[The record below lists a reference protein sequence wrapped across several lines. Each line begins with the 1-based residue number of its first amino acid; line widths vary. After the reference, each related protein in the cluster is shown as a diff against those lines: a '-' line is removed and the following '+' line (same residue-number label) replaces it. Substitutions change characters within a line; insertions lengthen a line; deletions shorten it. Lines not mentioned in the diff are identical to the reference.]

1 MFARC
6 LALAALVA
14 LCSTAYAEPQAT
26 RDDVEISRILN
37 VPQGTIRIARD
48 PRTNVLYSLRQNGAI
63 DRIDLAAAVHTP
75 AYSRDD
81 HGIRS
86 GFTGFAIEPDG
97 SFYLASNRRGSRDS
111 GQFAL
116 ARGVLLDAD
125 TGERQWEQLDPDN
138 LPADVPIDD
147 ILAATSLGRD
157 PTTDI
162 RYALK
167 TNGDI
172 TLVPSGTVYTA
183 ADHGFSRP
191 SALFIDADGTF
202 YILKRIDLSG
212 YNIATITKG
221 EVDPSS
227 SERTW
232 FTLAETAPYERCD
245 CIFNHEVNG
254 LVVSPDNRSLFINSG
269 SRTDH
274 GEVQDGNRAFPDLRE
289 TALTSVVLRVP
300 TDARD
305 LVLPNNRDA
314 LRAQGFLFAE
324 GLRNSYDLAF
334 APNGDLFAAENGPDR
349 DMAEE
354 LNWLREGHHYGFPW
368 RMGLE
373 DTPQQF
379 PDYDPASDFLL
390 PARFTAVRE
399 GYYHNDPTYPPPPRD
414 FTDPVINLGPDA
426 DAYRDPA
433 DGQIKDASEEG
444 VRFATFTAHRSPLGL
459 VFDTDNALD
468 EPFQGDGFVLSWTEG
483 DPDGDDIAGPF
494 NDPSEDLL
502 HLDLAKVGDNYEARV
517 TRIVGG
523 FSNPIDAEI
532 IGNRIYVIE
541 WGGGRGL
548 WEIVLPQAATETAV
562 AEAEGVVPAEFA
574 LAQNFPNPFNAS
586 TTIAFQLA
594 FRPKSNW
601 PFTTSA
607 GSACA
612 PSSAAPCPPGTTV
625 CNGTVATTAVSQRP
639 AARIYTSYR
648 PAILSPPGSLCYSS
662 EHR

>member
-6 LALAALVA
+6 LSFAVLVA
-14 LCSTAYAEPQAT
+14 LCSTAYADPQAT
-26 RDDVEISRILN
+26 RDDIEISRILN
-37 VPQGTIRIARD
+37 VPRNTVRIAKD
-48 PRTNVLYSLRQNGAI
+48 PRDNTLYTLRQNGAV
-63 DRIDLAAAVHTP
+63 DRIDLAAAAHTP
-75 AYSRDD
+75 AYSRAD

-86 GFTGFAIEPDG
+86 GFTGFAIGPDG
-97 SFYLASNRRGSRDS
+97 SFYLASNRRGPRDS
-111 GQFAL
+111 GHFAL
-116 ARGVLLDAD
+116 TRGILLDAD

-138 LPADVPIDD
+138 LPVDVPIDD

-191 SALFIDADGTF
+191 SALFIDDAGTF
-202 YILKRIDLSG
+202 YVLKRIDLSS

-221 EVDPSS
+221 AVDPSS
-227 SERTW
+227 GERTW

-274 GEVQDGNRAFPDLRE
+274 GEIQDGNRQFSDLRE
-289 TALTSVVLRVP
+289 TALTAIVLRVP

-305 LVLPNNRDA
+305 LVLPNDRDA
-314 LRAQGFLFAE
+314 LRTQGFLYAE
-324 GLRNSYDLAF
+324 GLRNAYDLAF
-334 APNGDLFAAENGPDR
+334 APNGDLFATENGPDR

-414 FTDPVINLGPDA
+414 FTEPVINLGPDA

-444 VRFATFTAHRSPLGL
+444 VRFGTFTAHRSPLGL
-459 VFDTDNALD
+459 VFDADNALA

-483 DPDGDDIAGPF
+483 DPDGDDVAGPF

-541 WGGGRGL
+541 
-548 WEIVLPQAATETAV
+548 
-562 AEAEGVVPAEFA
+562 
-574 LAQNFPNPFNAS
+574 
-586 TTIAFQLA
+586 
-594 FRPKSNW
+594 
-601 PFTTSA
+601 
-607 GSACA
+607 
-612 PSSAAPCPPGTTV
+612 
-625 CNGTVATTAVSQRP
+625 
-639 AARIYTSYR
+639 
-648 PAILSPPGSLCYSS
+648 
-662 EHR
+662 

>member
-6 LALAALVA
+6 LSFAVLVA
-14 LCSTAYAEPQAT
+14 LCSTAYADPQAT
-26 RDDVEISRILN
+26 RDDIEISRILN
-37 VPQGTIRIARD
+37 VPRGTVRIAKD
-48 PRTNVLYSLRQNGAI
+48 PRNNALYTLRQDGSI
-63 DRIDLAAAVHTP
+63 GLIDLAAAIHTP
-75 AYSRDD
+75 TYSRDD

-86 GFTGFAIEPDG
+86 GFTGFAIGPDG
-97 SFYLASNRRGSRDS
+97 SFYLASNRRGPRDS

-116 ARGVLLDAD
+116 VRGILLDAD
-125 TGERQWEQLDPDN
+125 TDERKWEQLDPDN

-157 PTTDI
+157 PTTDT

-167 TNGDI
+167 PNGDI

-183 ADHGFSRP
+183 ADHGFSRA
-191 SALFIDADGTF
+191 SVLFIDTDGTF
-202 YILKRIDLSG
+202 YVLKRIDLSS

-221 EVDPSS
+221 EIDPSNG
-227 SERTW
+227 ERTW

-274 GEVQDGNRAFPDLRE
+274 GEIQDGNRQFSDLRE
-289 TALTSVVLRVP
+289 TALTAIVLRVP

-305 LVLPNNRDA
+305 LVLPNDRDA
-314 LRAQGFLFAE
+314 LRAQGFLYAE
-324 GLRNSYDLAF
+324 GLRNAYDLAF
-334 APNGDLFAAENGPDR
+334 APNGDLFATENGPDR

-414 FTDPVINLGPDA
+414 FTEPVINLGPDA

-444 VRFATFTAHRSPLGL
+444 VRFGTFTAHRSPLGL
-459 VFDTDNALD
+459 VFDADNALA

-483 DPDGDDIAGPF
+483 DPDGDDVAGPF
-494 NDPSEDLL
+494 NDPSQDLL

-532 IGNRIYVIE
+532 IGNRLYVIE
-541 WGGGRGL
+541 WSGGRGL
-548 WEIVLPQAATETAV
+548 WEIILPQATTETAV
-562 AEAEGVVPAEFA
+562 AEAEGIVPESLRWRRTSPTPLTQAPP
-574 LAQNFPNPFNAS
+574 LPSNS
-586 TTIAFQLA
+586 V
-594 FRPKSNW
+594 FRPESNW
-601 PFTTSA
+601 PFTASA
-607 GSACA
+607 ASACA
-612 PSSAAPCPPGTTV
+612 PSSAVPYPRIPSPAMGWP
-625 CNGTVATTAVSQRP
+625 QR
-639 AARIYTSYR
+639 AR
-648 PAILSPPGSLCYSS
+648 
-662 EHR
+662 

>member
-1 MFARC
+1 MFARY
-6 LALAALVA
+6 LALAVVLVA
-14 LCSTAYAEPQAT
+14 LCSTAYSDPQAT
-26 RDDVEISRILN
+26 RDDIEIRRVLN
-37 VPQGTIRIARD
+37 VPQGTMRIAKD
-48 PRTNVLYSLRQNGAI
+48 PRNDVLYTLRQNGAI
-63 DRIDLAAAVHTP
+63 DRIDLAAAEHAP

-86 GFTGFAIEPDG
+86 GFTGFAIGPDG

-116 ARGVLLDAD
+116 ARGILLDAD

-138 LPADVPIDD
+138 LPVDVPIDD

-167 TNGDI
+167 TNGNI

-202 YILKRIDLSG
+202 YVLKRIDLSG

-274 GEVQDGNRAFPDLRE
+274 GEVQDGNGAFPDLRE
-289 TALTSVVLRVP
+289 TALTSVALRVP

-305 LVLPNNRDA
+305 LVLPNDRDA
-314 LRAQGFLFAE
+314 LRTQGFLFAE

-334 APNGDLFAAENGPDR
+334 APSGDLFAAENGPDR

-379 PDYDPASDFLL
+379 PDYDPATDFLL

-468 EPFQGDGFVLSWTEG
+468 EPIPRRRLR
-483 DPDGDDIAGPF
+483 A
-494 NDPSEDLL
+494 
-502 HLDLAKVGDNYEARV
+502 
-517 TRIVGG
+517 
-523 FSNPIDAEI
+523 
-532 IGNRIYVIE
+532 
-541 WGGGRGL
+541 
-548 WEIVLPQAATETAV
+548 
-562 AEAEGVVPAEFA
+562 
-574 LAQNFPNPFNAS
+574 
-586 TTIAFQLA
+586 
-594 FRPKSNW
+594 
-601 PFTTSA
+601 
-607 GSACA
+607 
-612 PSSAAPCPPGTTV
+612 
-625 CNGTVATTAVSQRP
+625 
-639 AARIYTSYR
+639 
-648 PAILSPPGSLCYSS
+648 
-662 EHR
+662 